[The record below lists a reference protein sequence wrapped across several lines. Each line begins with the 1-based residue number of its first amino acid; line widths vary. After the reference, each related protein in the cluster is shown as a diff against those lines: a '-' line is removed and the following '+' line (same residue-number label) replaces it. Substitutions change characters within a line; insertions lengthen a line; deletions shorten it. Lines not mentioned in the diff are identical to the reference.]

1 MATGRANT
9 NSSLH
14 SVWLDGLLHR
24 RCNAGVAWSP
34 KGGFTDSLGNF
45 FGGDSQN
52 TVFTGGGQI
61 GVNYQIN

>member
-1 MATGRANT
+1 MNSRRPTRSRAFGPFGWTGFYI
-9 NSSLH
+9 
-14 SVWLDGLLHR
+14 GG
-24 RCNAGVAWSP
+24 NAGVAWSP

-61 GVNYQIN
+61 GANYQIN